1 MNKCRLV
8 IADDHTI
15 VRQGIRS
22 LLEAREDFVVLG
34 EASTGREAIRK
45 VEELQPDIV
54 IMDISMPNLNG
65 LEATRQIKKRFPD
78 CKILVLTMYED
89 KESIRQMLQCG
100 ASGYVV
106 KKSAVSQLF
115 DAIEAVIKGGAF
127 FSPTI
132 SKIVLEDY
140 IKELDSSERILS
152 SREIEVLQLV
162 AEGRTNREIADLLHL
177 SVKTVEGHKD
187 NIKKKLNIRDTAG
200 IVKYAIKERII
211 RLA

>member
-1 MNKCRLV
+1 MNQCRLV

-15 VRQGIRS
+15 VREGIRS

-34 EASTGREAIRK
+34 EASTGREAISK
-45 VEELQPDIV
+45 VEELRPDIV
-54 IMDISMPNLNG
+54 IMDVSMPDLNG
-65 LEATRQIKKRFPD
+65 LEATRQIKKRFPE

-89 KESIRQMLQCG
+89 KESIRRMLQCG

-115 DAIEAVIKGGAF
+115 DAIEAVVKGDAF
-127 FSPTI
+127 FSPSI

-140 IKELDSSERILS
+140 IKELDSSDRILS
-152 SREIEVLQLV
+152 SREIEVLQLI

-187 NIKKKLNIRDTAG
+187 NIKKKLDVRDTAG
-200 IVKYAIKERII
+200 IVKYAIKEGII

>member
-1 MNKCRLV
+1 MNKRRLV

-15 VRQGIRS
+15 VREGIRS
-22 LLEAREDFVVLG
+22 LLEAREDFIVLG

-54 IMDISMPNLNG
+54 IMDVSMPDLNG

-89 KESIRQMLQCG
+89 KESIRRMLQCG

-115 DAIEAVIKGGAF
+115 DAIEAVVKGDAF
-127 FSPTI
+127 FSPSI
-132 SKIVLEDY
+132 SRIVLEDY
-140 IKELDSSERILS
+140 IKEPDASDRILS

-162 AEGRTNREIADLLHL
+162 AEGRTNKEVADLLHL

-200 IVKYAIKERII
+200 IVKYAIKEKII
-211 RLA
+211 RLV

>member
-89 KESIRQMLQCG
+89 KESIRRMLQCG

-115 DAIEAVIKGGAF
+115 DAIEAVINGGAF

-140 IKELDSSERILS
+140 IKELDSSDRILS

-200 IVKYAIKERII
+200 MVKYAIKERII

>member
-1 MNKCRLV
+1 MNKRRIV

-15 VRQGIRS
+15 VREGIRS
-22 LLEAREDFVVLG
+22 LLEAREDFIVVG
-34 EASTGREAIRK
+34 EASTGREAIRE
-45 VEELQPDIV
+45 VEELHPDIV
-54 IMDISMPNLNG
+54 IMDVSMPDLNG

-115 DAIEAVIKGGAF
+115 DAIEAVLKGEAF
-127 FSPTI
+127 FSPSI

-140 IKELDSSERILS
+140 IKELDTSDRILS

-162 AEGRTNREIADLLHL
+162 AEGRTNKEIADLLHL

-200 IVKYAIKERII
+200 IVKYAIREKII